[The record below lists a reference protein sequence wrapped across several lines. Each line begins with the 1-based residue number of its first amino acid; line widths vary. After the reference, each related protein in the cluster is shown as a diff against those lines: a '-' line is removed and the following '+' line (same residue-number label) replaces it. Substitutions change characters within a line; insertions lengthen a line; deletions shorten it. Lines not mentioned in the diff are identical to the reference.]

1 MSSIGS
7 TNLRAES
14 SSEEAHARVEFYLR
28 KDSTEQLKI
37 PDRIERNVS
46 MKKDF
51 IRNKCK
57 CIVVAYAS
65 PVIRGTTAG
74 ATPIS
79 RYEECMMAIYRHERD
94 QRQRRCQRAMLTRT
108 CSR

>member
-51 IRNKCK
+51 I
-57 CIVVAYAS
+57 V
-65 PVIRGTTAG
+65 
-74 ATPIS
+74 
-79 RYEECMMAIYRHERD
+79 
-94 QRQRRCQRAMLTRT
+94 
-108 CSR
+108 